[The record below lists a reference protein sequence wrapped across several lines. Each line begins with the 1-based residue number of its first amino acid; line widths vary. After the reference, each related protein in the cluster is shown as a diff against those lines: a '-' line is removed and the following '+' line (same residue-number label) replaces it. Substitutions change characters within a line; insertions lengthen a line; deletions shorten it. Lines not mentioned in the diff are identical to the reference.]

1 MDLQSYLN
9 EAESVERDGVA
20 AIASAADADALEAAR
35 IAFLGDRQGRVKA
48 LQEALR
54 TIAKEDKPAAGK
66 RFNEARSRLD
76 AALADR
82 STTIARAAA
91 VGTREDLS
99 LPARRQ
105 WRGAKHPVTLVIEEI
120 EEIFR
125 EAREYCVSR
134 SQTCRGLIK
143 RKFFYVFTCE
153 YCFSHYVVA
162 FFLFLTRYH
171 LLLDDW
177 RGYLLSFFAL
187 AGLTN
192 VYLSLF
198 GRLRVEIKS
207 ERLDVA
213 AKEEAD
219 SSQAMR

>member
-1 MDLQSYLN
+1 MTAPDSSQLWLQIIWLFVL
-9 EAESVERDGVA
+9 ALP
-20 AIASAADADALEAAR
+20 IA
-35 IAFLGDRQGRVKA
+35 
-48 LQEALR
+48 
-54 TIAKEDKPAAGK
+54 TI
-66 RFNEARSRLD
+66 SW
-76 AALADR
+76 
-82 STTIARAAA
+82 T
-91 VGTREDLS
+91 
-99 LPARRQ
+99 
-105 WRGAKHPVTLVIEEI
+105 VTH

-125 EAREYCVSR
+125 EAREYCASR
-134 SQTCRGLIK
+134 SQTCRGLLK

-207 ERLDVA
+207 ERLDIA

-219 SSQAMR
+219 SNQAMR

>member
-1 MDLQSYLN
+1 MTAPDSSQLWLQIVWLFVL
-9 EAESVERDGVA
+9 ALP
-20 AIASAADADALEAAR
+20 IA
-35 IAFLGDRQGRVKA
+35 
-48 LQEALR
+48 
-54 TIAKEDKPAAGK
+54 TI
-66 RFNEARSRLD
+66 SW
-76 AALADR
+76 
-82 STTIARAAA
+82 T
-91 VGTREDLS
+91 
-99 LPARRQ
+99 
-105 WRGAKHPVTLVIEEI
+105 VTH

-125 EAREYCVSR
+125 EAREYCASR
-134 SQTCRGLIK
+134 SQTCRGLVK

-153 YCFSHYVVA
+153 YCFSHYIVA

-219 SSQAMR
+219 SNQAMR

>member
-1 MDLQSYLN
+1 MTAPDSSQLWLQIVWLF
-9 EAESVERDGVA
+9 VLTLP
-20 AIASAADADALEAAR
+20 IA
-35 IAFLGDRQGRVKA
+35 
-48 LQEALR
+48 
-54 TIAKEDKPAAGK
+54 TI
-66 RFNEARSRLD
+66 SW
-76 AALADR
+76 
-82 STTIARAAA
+82 T
-91 VGTREDLS
+91 
-99 LPARRQ
+99 
-105 WRGAKHPVTLVIEEI
+105 VTH

-125 EAREYCVSR
+125 EAREYCASR
-134 SQTCRGLIK
+134 SKTCRGLVK

-153 YCFSHYVVA
+153 YCFSHYIVA

-213 AKEEAD
+213 AQEEAE
-219 SSQAMR
+219 SNQAM

>member
-1 MDLQSYLN
+1 MTAPDSSQLWLQIIWLFVL
-9 EAESVERDGVA
+9 ALP
-20 AIASAADADALEAAR
+20 IA
-35 IAFLGDRQGRVKA
+35 
-48 LQEALR
+48 
-54 TIAKEDKPAAGK
+54 TI
-66 RFNEARSRLD
+66 SW
-76 AALADR
+76 
-82 STTIARAAA
+82 T
-91 VGTREDLS
+91 
-99 LPARRQ
+99 
-105 WRGAKHPVTLVIEEI
+105 VTH

-207 ERLDVA
+207 ERLDIA
-213 AKEEAD
+213 AKEEAE
-219 SSQAMR
+219 SNQAM

>member
-1 MDLQSYLN
+1 MTAPDSSQLWLQIIWLF
-9 EAESVERDGVA
+9 V
-20 AIASAADADALEAAR
+20 
-35 IAFLGDRQGRVKA
+35 
-48 LQEALR
+48 
-54 TIAKEDKPAAGK
+54 
-66 RFNEARSRLD
+66 
-76 AALADR
+76 
-82 STTIARAAA
+82 
-91 VGTREDLS
+91 LS
-99 LPARRQ
+99 LPIATIS
-105 WRGAKHPVTLVIEEI
+105 WTVTH

-125 EAREYCVSR
+125 EAREYCASR
-134 SQTCRGLIK
+134 SQTCRGLVK

-213 AKEEAD
+213 AKEDAD
-219 SSQAMR
+219 SNQAR

>member
-1 MDLQSYLN
+1 MTAPDSSQLWLQIIWLFVL
-9 EAESVERDGVA
+9 ALP
-20 AIASAADADALEAAR
+20 IA
-35 IAFLGDRQGRVKA
+35 
-48 LQEALR
+48 
-54 TIAKEDKPAAGK
+54 TI
-66 RFNEARSRLD
+66 SW
-76 AALADR
+76 
-82 STTIARAAA
+82 T
-91 VGTREDLS
+91 
-99 LPARRQ
+99 
-105 WRGAKHPVTLVIEEI
+105 VTH

-125 EAREYCVSR
+125 EAREYCASR

-207 ERLDVA
+207 ERLDIA

-219 SSQAMR
+219 SNQAMR

>member
-1 MDLQSYLN
+1 MTAPDSSQLWLQIIWLF
-9 EAESVERDGVA
+9 V
-20 AIASAADADALEAAR
+20 
-35 IAFLGDRQGRVKA
+35 
-48 LQEALR
+48 
-54 TIAKEDKPAAGK
+54 
-66 RFNEARSRLD
+66 
-76 AALADR
+76 
-82 STTIARAAA
+82 
-91 VGTREDLS
+91 LS
-99 LPARRQ
+99 LPIATIA
-105 WRGAKHPVTLVIEEI
+105 WTVTH

-125 EAREYCVSR
+125 EAREYCASR
-134 SQTCRGLIK
+134 SKTCRGLVK

>member
-1 MDLQSYLN
+1 MTAPDSSQLWLQIIWLFVL
-9 EAESVERDGVA
+9 ALP
-20 AIASAADADALEAAR
+20 IA
-35 IAFLGDRQGRVKA
+35 
-48 LQEALR
+48 
-54 TIAKEDKPAAGK
+54 TI
-66 RFNEARSRLD
+66 SW
-76 AALADR
+76 
-82 STTIARAAA
+82 T
-91 VGTREDLS
+91 
-99 LPARRQ
+99 
-105 WRGAKHPVTLVIEEI
+105 VTH

-125 EAREYCVSR
+125 EAREYCASR

-213 AKEEAD
+213 AKEEAE
-219 SSQAMR
+219 SNQAM

>member
-1 MDLQSYLN
+1 MTAPDSSHLWLQIVWLF
-9 EAESVERDGVA
+9 V
-20 AIASAADADALEAAR
+20 
-35 IAFLGDRQGRVKA
+35 
-48 LQEALR
+48 
-54 TIAKEDKPAAGK
+54 
-66 RFNEARSRLD
+66 
-76 AALADR
+76 
-82 STTIARAAA
+82 
-91 VGTREDLS
+91 LS
-99 LPARRQ
+99 LPIATIS
-105 WRGAKHPVTLVIEEI
+105 WTVTH

-125 EAREYCVSR
+125 EAREYCASR
-134 SQTCRGLIK
+134 SKACRGLIK

-162 FFLFLTRYH
+162 FFIFLTRYH

-213 AKEEAD
+213 AKEEAE
-219 SSQAMR
+219 SNQGM

>member
-1 MDLQSYLN
+1 MTAPDSSHLWLQIVWLF
-9 EAESVERDGVA
+9 V
-20 AIASAADADALEAAR
+20 
-35 IAFLGDRQGRVKA
+35 
-48 LQEALR
+48 
-54 TIAKEDKPAAGK
+54 
-66 RFNEARSRLD
+66 
-76 AALADR
+76 
-82 STTIARAAA
+82 
-91 VGTREDLS
+91 LS
-99 LPARRQ
+99 LPIATIS
-105 WRGAKHPVTLVIEEI
+105 WTVTH

-125 EAREYCVSR
+125 EAREYCASR
-134 SQTCRGLIK
+134 SKACRGLIK

>member
-1 MDLQSYLN
+1 MTAPDSSQLWLQIVWLF
-9 EAESVERDGVA
+9 V
-20 AIASAADADALEAAR
+20 
-35 IAFLGDRQGRVKA
+35 
-48 LQEALR
+48 
-54 TIAKEDKPAAGK
+54 
-66 RFNEARSRLD
+66 
-76 AALADR
+76 
-82 STTIARAAA
+82 
-91 VGTREDLS
+91 LS
-99 LPARRQ
+99 LPIATIS
-105 WRGAKHPVTLVIEEI
+105 WTVTH

-125 EAREYCVSR
+125 EAREYCASR
-134 SQTCRGLIK
+134 SQTCRGLVK

-207 ERLDVA
+207 ERLDVEAKA

-219 SSQAMR
+219 SNQAMR

>member
-1 MDLQSYLN
+1 MTAPDSSQLWLQIVWLF
-9 EAESVERDGVA
+9 V
-20 AIASAADADALEAAR
+20 
-35 IAFLGDRQGRVKA
+35 
-48 LQEALR
+48 
-54 TIAKEDKPAAGK
+54 
-66 RFNEARSRLD
+66 
-76 AALADR
+76 
-82 STTIARAAA
+82 
-91 VGTREDLS
+91 LS
-99 LPARRQ
+99 LPIATIS
-105 WRGAKHPVTLVIEEI
+105 WTVTH

-125 EAREYCVSR
+125 EAREYCASR
-134 SQTCRGLIK
+134 SKTCRGLVK

-153 YCFSHYVVA
+153 YCFSHYIVA

-213 AKEEAD
+213 AKAAKEEAD
-219 SSQAMR
+219 SNQAMR

>member
-1 MDLQSYLN
+1 MTAPDSSQLWLQIIWLF
-9 EAESVERDGVA
+9 V
-20 AIASAADADALEAAR
+20 
-35 IAFLGDRQGRVKA
+35 
-48 LQEALR
+48 
-54 TIAKEDKPAAGK
+54 
-66 RFNEARSRLD
+66 
-76 AALADR
+76 
-82 STTIARAAA
+82 
-91 VGTREDLS
+91 LS
-99 LPARRQ
+99 LPIATIA
-105 WRGAKHPVTLVIEEI
+105 WTVTH

>member
-1 MDLQSYLN
+1 MTAPDSSQLWLQIVWLFVL
-9 EAESVERDGVA
+9 ALP
-20 AIASAADADALEAAR
+20 IA
-35 IAFLGDRQGRVKA
+35 
-48 LQEALR
+48 
-54 TIAKEDKPAAGK
+54 TI
-66 RFNEARSRLD
+66 SW
-76 AALADR
+76 
-82 STTIARAAA
+82 T
-91 VGTREDLS
+91 
-99 LPARRQ
+99 
-105 WRGAKHPVTLVIEEI
+105 VTH

-134 SQTCRGLIK
+134 SRTCRGLIK

-219 SSQAMR
+219 SNQPMP